1 MKTVTIFAVGLLTSL
16 GTAAARADSPML
28 PGVEGHGYVVDRD
41 TSLWNSDSVT
51 QWFDPKFD
59 QGYLT
64 WLEPKIAAVRA
75 LLPQTA
81 AYLTSSLS
89 FPVGDEENPF
99 ARNWYLIDGLED
111 RFAELFPAPTNAPLE
126 AVVSQNQLLR
136 VASAVKTEREDGT
149 EALIVVAKADGIRLA
164 KDYFYSLSAQD
175 RGRLLLKALI
185 ANGDLPAVPRTGE
198 LDAALALLEN
208 IDSQTDSLTLATE
221 LRSKVYC
228 RGPLYNILTLDV
240 PLTPQEALI
249 TPCTVGF

>member
-1 MKTVTIFAVGLLTSL
+1 MVGPETDPGHGERVL
-16 GTAAARADSPML
+16 GILGSKSWADAAALGVHWVPGTDQPLEWMRAADLFLTASEY
-28 PGVEGHGYVVDRD
+28 EGMP
-41 TSLWNSDSVT
+41 L
-51 QWFDPKFD
+51 
-59 QGYLT
+59 
-64 WLEPKIAAVRA
+64 
-75 LLPQTA
+75 
-81 AYLTSSLS
+81 
-89 FPVGDEENPF
+89 
-99 ARNWYLIDGLED
+99 
-111 RFAELFPAPTNAPLE
+111 APLE